1 MTPAPSQ
8 TGANMSPQ
16 QRFTG
21 ASAVAASPG
30 SHSRPPMPPGSGR
43 MSFDFSRAP
52 GEGRRTSISGLPPPG
67 SRPPSF
73 DLGGGGIHSA
83 GLLQGLQEHDQG
95 AGQGSGGDR
104 PGSAQS
110 A

>member
-1 MTPAPSQ
+1 
-8 TGANMSPQ
+8 MSPQ

-21 ASAVAASPG
+21 ASATVAASPG
-30 SHSRPPMPPGSGR
+30 SHSRPPMAPGSGR

-52 GEGRRTSISGLPPPG
+52 GEGRRSSVSGLPPPSS
-67 SRPPSF
+67 SRSPSF
-73 DLGGGGIHSA
+73 DLGGGIHSA

-95 AGQGSGGDR
+95 AGQGGGADR